1 MTHSEWR
8 RDQHVISTDP
18 GLLDLKRIH
27 ENLSKLYWCEGIPF
41 ETVKRACEGSIC
53 FGVYENDSQGSAYLV
68 AADLKQVGLARVI
81 TDSATFAYLCDV
93 YIEEASR
100 GHGLS
105 KWLMSCIQSHPQLQ
119 GLRRFCLA
127 TRDAHGLYRQ
137 FGFEVTS
144 APERWMEIVHKDIY
158 KRASQ
163 S

>member
-1 MTHSEWR
+1 MTHQEWR
-8 RDQHVISTDP
+8 REKHVISTDP
-18 GLLDLKRIH
+18 KLLNLPKIH
-27 ENLSKLYWCEGIPF
+27 DCLSKLYWCEGIPF
-41 ETVKRACEGSIC
+41 ETVKRACAGSLC
-53 FGVYENDSQGSAYLV
+53 FGVYESDSQGAAQAGSAN
-68 AADLKQVGLARVI
+68 LKQVGLARVI

-93 YIEEASR
+93 YIEEGSK
-100 GHGLS
+100 GQGLS

-144 APERWMEIVHKDIY
+144 SPERWMEKVDKDVY
-158 KRASQ
+158 KRASR

>member
-1 MTHSEWR
+1 MTYPEWR
-8 RDQHVISTDP
+8 RDKHVISTDP
-18 GLLDLKRIH
+18 KLLDLQRIH
-27 ENLSKLYWCEGIPF
+27 SNLSKLYWCEGIPF
-41 ETVKRACEGSIC
+41 ETVKKACEGSLC
-53 FGVYENDSQGSAYLV
+53 FGVYENDVHG
-68 AADLKQVGLARVI
+68 LKQVGLARVI

-93 YIEEASR
+93 YIEEGSK
-100 GHGLS
+100 GQGLS

-119 GLRRFCLA
+119 GLRRFSLA

-144 APERWMEIVHKDIY
+144 FPERWMEIVDKDIY